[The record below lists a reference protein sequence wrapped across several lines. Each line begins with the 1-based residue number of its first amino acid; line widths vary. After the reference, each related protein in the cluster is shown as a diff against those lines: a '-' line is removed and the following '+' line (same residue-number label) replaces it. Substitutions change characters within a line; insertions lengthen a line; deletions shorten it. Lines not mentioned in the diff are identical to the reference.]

1 MRFEDRKDR
10 MPAKGGA
17 FFGFAIIVAAALITW
32 GIIALVDVAD
42 NDSSSDDGGSSSRS
56 IESSELQ
63 VCGWC
68 FRMSYLAK
76 ACVKES

>member
-1 MRFEDRKDR
+1 

-32 GIIALVDVAD
+32 GIIALVDVA
-42 NDSSSDDGGSSSRS
+42 NDSSDDSSDDSSSRS

-63 VCGWC
+63 VCT
-68 FRMSYLAK
+68 Y
-76 ACVKES
+76 KEAN